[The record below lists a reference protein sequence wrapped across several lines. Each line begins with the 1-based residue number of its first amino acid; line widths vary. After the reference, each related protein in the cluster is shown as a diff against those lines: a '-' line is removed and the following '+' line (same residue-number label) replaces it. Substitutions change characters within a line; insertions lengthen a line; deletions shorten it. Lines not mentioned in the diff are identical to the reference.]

1 MFMRIVWGKILPGK
15 WAEFEAAFKSAMAA
29 RGDLKGLKN
38 HWLARDQED
47 PEAGYSITLWDLR
60 IRYASVLGQP
70 KAQAGNGAART
81 LLRQPIH
88 EDTLRGE
95 IPAARLTGG
104 DFPLPRVSVRRQVF
118 SDRSRRCNASASP
131 EICHAL
137 D

>member
-1 MFMRIVWGKILPGK
+1 MFMRIVWGKIRPGK
-15 WAEFEAAFKSAMAA
+15 WAEFEAAFTSAMAA

-47 PEAGYSITLWDLR
+47 PEAGYSITLWDFG

-95 IPAARLTGG
+95 ISAARLTCG
-104 DFPLPRVSVRRQVF
+104 DFRPCPSFGQATSVQ
-118 SDRSRRCNASASP
+118 
-131 EICHAL
+131 
-137 D
+137 